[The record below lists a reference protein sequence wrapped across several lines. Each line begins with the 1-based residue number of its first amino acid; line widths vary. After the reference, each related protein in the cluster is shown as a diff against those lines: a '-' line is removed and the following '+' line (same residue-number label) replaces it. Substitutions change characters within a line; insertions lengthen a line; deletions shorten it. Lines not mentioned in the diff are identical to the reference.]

1 MVCLIHFPEQIICDI
16 NIEAINKNIELNLNK
31 LKENKY
37 SAMAN
42 QNTFLI
48 LNEYITSSEQKR
60 KKNTIRKEDFFP
72 LMLLKINESGLESWV
87 GNLPATSKLAM
98 ARTNMKFT
106 SRTCSMPQKED

>member
-60 KKNTIRKEDFFP
+60 KKKIPFAKIFFP
-72 LMLLKINESGLESWV
+72 LCY
-87 GNLPATSKLAM
+87 SK
-98 ARTNMKFT
+98 
-106 SRTCSMPQKED
+106 

>member
-42 QNTFLI
+42 QNKFLI

-60 KKNTIRKEDFFP
+60 KKKIPLEKIFFP
-72 LMLLKINESGLESWV
+72 LCY
-87 GNLPATSKLAM
+87 SK
-98 ARTNMKFT
+98 
-106 SRTCSMPQKED
+106 